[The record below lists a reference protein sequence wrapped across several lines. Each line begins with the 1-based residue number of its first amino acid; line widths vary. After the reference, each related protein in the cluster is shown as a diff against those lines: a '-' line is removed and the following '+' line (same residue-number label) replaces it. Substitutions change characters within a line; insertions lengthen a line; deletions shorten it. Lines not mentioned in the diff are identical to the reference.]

1 MTKDRKN
8 AVKYSCHLPSNMGKI
23 TQETHQLVSKHF
35 QNIYLYCIYLICKG
49 KQLVTYVK
57 KSLFHIIVWDHFVP
71 YKKCLLLKIA
81 FKIVV
86 DNCP

>member
-8 AVKYSCHLPSNMGKI
+8 AVKYSCHLPNNMGKI
-23 TQETHQLVSKHF
+23 TQETHRLVSKHF

-57 KSLFHIIVWDHFVP
+57 NINVSSYSMGSFCTI
-71 YKKCLLLKIA
+71 
-81 FKIVV
+81 
-86 DNCP
+86 